1 MLPWRRNNFNFP
13 TTRLVSAQTE
23 RKTELSFSRQKPLSS
38 VWDTHY
44 EQQNMLQTLN
54 IIKCKQP
61 KFFDSYIEFLV
72 CVCIGFK
79 TFSSVVRHLDSVAS
93 YLPTGLHLGF
103 FRSWPSLFLPS
114 SFSSVFLVLSFVLAI
129 HYSAILGSLSS
140 AILWAW
146 PYLDEGIFCRVSRF
160 AWCND
165 PESYAGG
172 SVATGWATLAGQVK
186 GEHPDKERYTGP
198 PVWGLGR
205 WASMSSPDKKNIC

>member
-1 MLPWRRNNFNFP
+1 MVNQQKSLRSPILDCYTLLSLDMLPWRRNNFNFP

-103 FRSWPSLFLPS
+103 FCSWPSLFLPS
-114 SFSSVFLVLSFVLAI
+114 SFSSVIPVLSFV
-129 HYSAILGSLSS
+129 SASTSMLF
-140 AILWAW
+140 WAVFLL
-146 PYLDEGIFCRVSRF
+146 PFKVIR
-160 AWCND
+160 
-165 PESYAGG
+165 
-172 SVATGWATLAGQVK
+172 
-186 GEHPDKERYTGP
+186 
-198 PVWGLGR
+198 
-205 WASMSSPDKKNIC
+205 